1 MTSKYKKLTYT
12 SRTRIKEKEQI
23 IMTSIEKI
31 EHIGIEK
38 LIEIAEAKGLDPLK
52 EVPIYLLGRIN
63 QRIDTLTD
71 IEEDREFNRLCNE
84 AGDKVIKSIQGKS
97 IQEQEEQIYFD
108 TYKIAIKAF
117 TKGYIQALSDYD
129 DVIA

>member
-1 MTSKYKKLTYT
+1 
-12 SRTRIKEKEQI
+12 
-23 IMTSIEKI
+23 MTSIEKI
-31 EHIGIEK
+31 KHIGIEK

-84 AGDKVIKSIQGKS
+84 AGEEVIKSIQGKS
-97 IQEQEEQIYFD
+97 IQEQENEIYFD